1 MRKSSSGKRGTS
13 PLMNLL
19 IGTLI
24 GAGIF
29 LVVLLFVTFVTGR
42 TKDPGGT
49 VRLLSLPVFLL
60 SAAVTGF
67 VLGRRN
73 GEGGLRL
80 TALSA
85 LLFLLI
91 LLLIGMLLSGG
102 HLSWQVLL
110 YDVGY
115 FLTALLC
122 SLPGTKKKRRKHRI

>member
-80 TALSA
+80 TALST

-122 SLPGTKKKRRKHRI
+122 SLPGTKKKRKRHRI

>member
-1 MRKSSSGKRGTS
+1 
-13 PLMNLL
+13 MNLL

>member
-80 TALSA
+80 TALST

-91 LLLIGMLLSGG
+91 LLLVGMLLSGG

-122 SLPGTKKKRRKHRI
+122 SLPGTKKKRKKHRI